1 MFAYSPLG
9 KAFEKQKRK
18 EMIEG
23 QSKNQI
29 KALDEHGKQLA
40 ESNELVKKDF
50 NIHGDS
56 IPLDDQGK
64 VFNELIEERSSK
76 FKHLRKR
83 INPHNLIYNYK
94 NEEMSQRF

>member
-1 MFAYSPLG
+1 MLAYSPLG

-18 EMIEG
+18 EKIEG

-50 NIHGDS
+50 NIDGES
-56 IPLDDQGK
+56 IWW
-64 VFNELIEERSSK
+64 S
-76 FKHLRKR
+76 RKD
-83 INPHNLIYNYK
+83 IYWRK
-94 NEEMSQRF
+94 IF

>member
-1 MFAYSPLG
+1 MLAYSPLG

-18 EMIEG
+18 EKIEG

-50 NIHGDS
+50 NIDGES
-56 IPLDDQGK
+56 I
-64 VFNELIEERSSK
+64 
-76 FKHLRKR
+76 
-83 INPHNLIYNYK
+83 
-94 NEEMSQRF
+94 

>member
-1 MFAYSPLG
+1 
-9 KAFEKQKRK
+9 
-18 EMIEG
+18 MIEG
-23 QSKNQI
+23 HSKKQI

-64 VFNELIEERSSK
+64 VFNELIET
-76 FKHLRKR
+76 FT
-83 INPHNLIYNYK
+83 K
-94 NEEMSQRF
+94 NN

>member
-1 MFAYSPLG
+1 
-9 KAFEKQKRK
+9 
-18 EMIEG
+18 MIEG
-23 QSKNQI
+23 QSKKQI

-76 FKHLRKR
+76 FKHLRKI
-83 INPHNLIYNYK
+83 INPYNLIYNYK